1 MGRIIFKRETEK
13 ELNKIYS
20 RVSQNVC
27 FDRMINT
34 TLLVVGAGAI
44 GPAVEQ
50 LVRLGI
56 KRVYLFD
63 NKPVQRKNLVAQN
76 FCYSDK
82 GTPKTEALKKRLH
95 ECQFEKNNPEIPP
108 LEVFTYGDFLDVTDS
123 EIKQIIA
130 KEKSDGRLVIMVMA
144 SDYHPVQARGNRIAL
159 ENEIP
164 IFWVG
169 IYGMG
174 KAGEIIFYVPGFDLP
189 CYRCITETR
198 YRFFDKNRL
207 INRLRGDSSG
217 SGKSSGLPMAASFID
232 AVLAHLIIGY
242 IHFETETNQH
252 GRLFHKLLVEKRNF
266 IQCQLDPEYM
276 LNDSENIFFQIQGPD
291 LIAFNT
297 LFQQESRKTDC
308 IDCRDFA
315 INSVWKNTDYTKE
328 NYRKALETFSMR
340 ESKLSHKSDYVHP
353 LLNEYNELFPQWEK
367 DQLSTA
373 FKTEEGSE
381 IIIEK
386 TGTRVGT
393 VPLEN
398 VIGKESI
405 RNIKPGHYMIRL
417 DNGRIIWQDELSEQE
432 LIWTAA
438 FPGEALNLAADTGGI
453 TPRMTRE
460 IKLLDGDL
468 IIRVYPEIES
478 GRIEIEIKGSDID

>member
-1 MGRIIFKRETEK
+1 MGQIIFKRKTENALN
-13 ELNKIYS
+13 ELYC
-20 RVSQNVC
+20 RVSQNVR

-34 TLLVVGAGAI
+34 TMLVVGTGAI

-63 NKPVQRKNLVAQN
+63 NKLVLRKNLVAQN

-95 ECQFEKNNPEIPP
+95 KCQFEKNNPEIPP

-130 KEKSDGRLVIMVMA
+130 KEKSDGRLVILIMA

-159 ENEIP
+159 ENDVSV
-164 IFWVG
+164 FWVG

-207 INRLRGDSSG
+207 INHLRGDSSG
-217 SGKSSGLPMAASFID
+217 AGRSSGLPMAASFID
-232 AVLAHLIIGY
+232 AILSHLIIGY

-252 GRLFHKLLVEKRNF
+252 GRLFHRLLAEKRNL
-266 IQCQLDPEYM
+266 IQCQLDPDYM
-276 LNDSENIFFQIQGPD
+276 LNDSENIFSQIQGPD

-297 LFQQESRKTDC
+297 LFQQESRNADC

-315 INSVWKNTDYTKE
+315 INSVWKNTDYTQE
-328 NYRKALETFSMR
+328 NYRNTLETYSTWEAKFS
-340 ESKLSHKSDYVHP
+340 SVSDYVHP
-353 LLNEYNELFPQWEK
+353 LLYEYKEFFPQWER
-367 DQLSTA
+367 DQLSSIVKKQEA
-373 FKTEEGSE
+373 SE
-381 IIIEK
+381 IIVERNGKIFGVIPLKNMSGAK
-386 TGTRVGT
+386 T
-393 VPLEN
+393 
-398 VIGKESI
+398 I
-405 RNIKPGHYMIRL
+405 RSVKPGHYVIRL
-417 DNGRIIWQDELSEQE
+417 NTDHIIWQDELSDQE

-438 FPGEALNLAADTGGI
+438 FPGQALNLAADTGEMN
-453 TPRMTRE
+453 PRMTRE

-468 IIRVYPEIES
+468 IIRVFPEIES
-478 GRIEIEIKGSDID
+478 GRLEVEMRNS